1 MAAQVAATPTK
12 AAAEKEMEVYRGL
25 QAEMQKLA
33 TARQS
38 MISQVNE
45 NGMVKQEMDL
55 LEEGATLFKLVGPIL
70 VKQPLDEAKANV
82 EKRLEFIKAELE
94 KVQDNITAKETES
107 NEQKEKIMA
116 LQREMQAGAAA
127 AAQAAGEAA
136 QAEMAAQ

>member
-1 MAAQVAATPTK
+1 
-12 AAAEKEMEVYRGL
+12 
-25 QAEMQKLA
+25 
-33 TARQS
+33 
-38 MISQVNE
+38 
-45 NGMVKQEMDL
+45 MVKQEMDL